1 MSAVIGARKKDR
13 CAASARGKGGKDEE
27 EERRAEEASESR
39 TPTSTSR
46 EKGGA
51 SGPEIREARGGHA
64 CPGGRGGVRGEG
76 GEERAEDKEKSGRQS
91 GSRTA
96 KQWNKAN
103 TRKATSLCP
112 NGTGSTRSQALLAHY
127 IQRLL
132 PHHRDHIEPCAQ
144 LQSHRV
150 DEALLVRAL

>member
-76 GEERAEDKEKSGRQS
+76 GDGREHE
-91 GSRTA
+91 GGR
-96 KQWNKAN
+96 
-103 TRKATSLCP
+103 RRP
-112 NGTGSTRSQALLAHY
+112 NPTVLAVSVALKPIKGAG
-127 IQRLL
+127 
-132 PHHRDHIEPCAQ
+132 
-144 LQSHRV
+144 
-150 DEALLVRAL
+150 

>member
-64 CPGGRGGVRGEG
+64 CPGGRGGVKRARGGKEEAKSHCPCCISRPEANQRGRLATLEG
-76 GEERAEDKEKSGRQS
+76 CHAGRRQGKEREAVGESNSKTMEQS
-91 GSRTA
+91 QHTESDI
-96 KQWNKAN
+96 
-103 TRKATSLCP
+103 
-112 NGTGSTRSQALLAHY
+112 ALPKRNWQH
-127 IQRLL
+127 
-132 PHHRDHIEPCAQ
+132 
-144 LQSHRV
+144 
-150 DEALLVRAL
+150 